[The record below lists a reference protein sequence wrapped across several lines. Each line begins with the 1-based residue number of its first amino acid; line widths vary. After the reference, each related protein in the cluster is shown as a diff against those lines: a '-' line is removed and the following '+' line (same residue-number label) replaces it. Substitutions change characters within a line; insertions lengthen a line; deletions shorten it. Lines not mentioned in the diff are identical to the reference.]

1 MNRSIYILVLA
12 VVIAACDPQPT
23 SVEDIDFD
31 KLEGMQSECA
41 SRAASAAMESFSD
54 DTAWSDLLSVEGAA
68 GAVAAITDA
77 TQLEL
82 QSCIM
87 DIYLMGIEDG
97 RILER
102 EVY

>member
-1 MNRSIYILVLA
+1 MKKHILVVLSLLL
-12 VVIAACDPQPT
+12 VAACEPKPT
-23 SVEDIDFD
+23 SIEDVDFE
-31 KLEGMQSECA
+31 KLEGMQTECA
-41 SRAASAAMESFSD
+41 KRAASAAMESFSE
-54 DTAWSDLLSVEGAA
+54 DTEWTDLLSVEDAA
-68 GAVAAITDA
+68 EAVAAITNA

-82 QSCIM
+82 QGCIT

>member
-1 MNRSIYILVLA
+1 MNRSIYILVA
-12 VVIAACDPQPT
+12 AAFIAACDPQPT

-82 QSCIM
+82 QSCVS

>member
-1 MNRSIYILVLA
+1 MLVA
-12 VVIAACDPQPT
+12 AAFIAACDPQPT

-82 QSCIM
+82 QSCIT

>member
-1 MNRSIYILVLA
+1 
-12 VVIAACDPQPT
+12 
-23 SVEDIDFD
+23 
-31 KLEGMQSECA
+31 MQSECA
-41 SRAASAAMESFSD
+41 SRAASAAVESFSD

-82 QSCIM
+82 QSCIT

>member
-1 MNRSIYILVLA
+1 VA
-12 VVIAACDPQPT
+12 AAFIAACDPHPT

-41 SRAASAAMESFSD
+41 SRAASAAVESFSD

-82 QSCIM
+82 QSCIT

>member
-1 MNRSIYILVLA
+1 MNRSIYILVA
-12 VVIAACDPQPT
+12 AAFIAACDPQPT

-31 KLEGMQSECA
+31 KLEGMQAECA
-41 SRAASAAMESFSD
+41 SRAANAAMESFSD

-82 QSCIM
+82 QSCIT